1 MMLMTSTRD
10 TNTVA
15 HYHDTYQN
23 YLKIKDDP
31 CHSQV
36 LIDGIIMNENKAE
49 LKDSVTCCEW
59 QSVNLFWTDME
70 VQMFEAATGYSLSEQ
85 ELNDAA
91 ERSHLLFRAIL
102 MRNHGRDR
110 DMEVN
115 AIFPT
120 MQYPDPYGETVDWD
134 DWNDL
139 VDMYYDSRGWDRKTG
154 WPYRET
160 WEKYG
165 LKDIADELEK
175 LGKLPKRSAVT
186 K

>member
-1 MMLMTSTRD
+1 MAER
-10 TNTVA
+10 
-15 HYHDTYQN
+15 QF
-23 YLKIKDDP
+23 
-31 CHSQV
+31 V
-36 LIDGIIMNENKAE
+36 LDGYGGT
-49 LKDSVTCCEW
+49 DVRGGYR
-59 QSVNLFWTDME
+59 LFS
-70 VQMFEAATGYSLSEQ
+70 FRAG
-85 ELNDAA
+85 LNDAA

-139 VDMYYDSRGWDRKTG
+139 VDMYYDSRGWDRKIG